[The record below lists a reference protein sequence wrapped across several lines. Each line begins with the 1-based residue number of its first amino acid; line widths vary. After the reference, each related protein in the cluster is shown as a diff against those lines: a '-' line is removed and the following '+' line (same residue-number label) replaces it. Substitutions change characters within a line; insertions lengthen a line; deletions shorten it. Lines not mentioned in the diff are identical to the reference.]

1 MIHPQ
6 YAIIF
11 DCDGTL
17 TDSLDH
23 ALTSFHYAVR
33 RMDAH
38 HITTEDIH
46 QYFGIAADKILF
58 QLMDLDAVKAQEAF
72 EHFLDNQRLLAKD
85 TRLFDGIPELL
96 STLKKRQIPL
106 GLVTGRHSRDLN
118 IMLNAHQLQTNFSIM
133 VTDDQVSAPKPNPEG
148 ILKAAAHLGIPPQNT
163 LYIGDSPVDVEAAHR
178 AGATSVAVV
187 WDPHANQIAL
197 AEKHP
202 HFTINEPSDI
212 LRIFDQFIAK

>member
-1 MIHPQ
+1 MITPQ

-11 DCDGTL
+11 DCDGTI

-46 QYFGIAADKILF
+46 QYFGIAADKILL
-58 QLMDLDAVKAQEAF
+58 QLMNQDPVKAQVAF
-72 EHFLDNQRLLAKD
+72 EHFLDHQRSLASQTK
-85 TRLFDGIPELL
+85 LFKGIPELL
-96 STLKKRQIPL
+96 STLKNRQIPL
-106 GLVTGRHSRDLN
+106 GLVTGRHARDLN
-118 IMLNAHQLQTNFSIM
+118 IMLDVHQLQAHFSIM

-148 ILKAAAHLGIPPQNT
+148 ILKAASHLGILPQNT

-178 AGATSVAVV
+178 AGATSIAVV
-187 WDPHANQIAL
+187 WDPHANRQAL
-197 AEKHP
+197 AKKQP
-202 HFTINEPSDI
+202 HFTINDPSEI
-212 LRIFDQFIAK
+212 LIIFDQFIAQ